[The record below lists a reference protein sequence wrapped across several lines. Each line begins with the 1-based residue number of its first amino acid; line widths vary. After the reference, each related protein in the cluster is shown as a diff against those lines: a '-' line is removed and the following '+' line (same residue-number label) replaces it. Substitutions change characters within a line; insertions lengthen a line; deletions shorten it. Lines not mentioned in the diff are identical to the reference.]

1 MPRSPRQKSWFV
13 LLGVIPVLWALTI
26 SRSSAES
33 PMVLAGID
41 GDSDHAEP
49 VEVAARELDLASIF
63 DPDVDLGVEVS
74 LYAENLRERIT
85 VRLPLSVDGVSE
97 DVLDQLSSLL
107 RCHRTG
113 RKHKVDPN
121 LVSALAMVAKEYPG
135 HEIEIVSGYRAR
147 PYGVP
152 GSRHF
157 RGEAL
162 DFRVIGVP
170 LSEVRDYVW
179 HNMEHVGLGHYH
191 TKGMRKG
198 FLHLDVRPREKVGWD
213 QRREGRPY
221 RYGPAW
227 ARASS

>member
-1 MPRSPRQKSWFV
+1 
-13 LLGVIPVLWALTI
+13 
-26 SRSSAES
+26 
-33 PMVLAGID
+33 MVLAGALALD
-41 GDSDHAEP
+41 EHEEP
-49 VEVAARELDLASIF
+49 VEVAARELDLASLF
-63 DPDVDLGVEVS
+63 DPDIELGIEVS
-74 LYAENLRERIT
+74 LYAENLRERIS
-85 VRLPLSVDGVSE
+85 VRLPMSVDDVS
-97 DVLDQLSSLL
+97 DALLDEMSALL

-113 RKHKVDPN
+113 RRHKIDPA
-121 LVSALAMVAKEYPG
+121 LVASLAQVAREYPG

-157 RGEAL
+157 RGKAI

-170 LSEVRDYVW
+170 LAEVRDFVW
-179 HNMEHVGLGHYH
+179 QNMDHVGLGHYH

-198 FLHLDVRPREKVGWD
+198 FLHLDVRPRDAKVGWD

-227 ARASS
+227 TRASS